1 MVSRVP
7 RPGCRVEAFCTTT
20 VTNELI
26 SWITLPASFVT
37 LTVSVKVSPARHV
50 VGVIDTSRWNPLE
63 IARSWVLLPWIEGR
77 VTSETLIWL

>member
-1 MVSRVP
+1 MLSSVP
-7 RPGCRVEAFCTTT
+7 RPGSRLLAFWTST

-37 LTVSVKVSPARHV
+37 LTVSVNVSPARPV
-50 VGVIDTSRWNPLE
+50 AGVIDASRWNPLE
-63 IARSWVLLPWIEGR
+63 IARTWVLLPWIEGR